1 MLLALDQGRPDRFDG
16 LQSSDYGFVVLYFI
30 VMLIAGYYFS
40 KKQKSTE
47 EYFMAG
53 RSMPW
58 FVVGLSMFAT
68 LLSTVSYLS
77 SPGEIIKNGLGIWGG
92 QMHIPFT
99 LALVTVVLIPFFMR
113 KRFTSAYEYLE
124 AEYGLGARLFA
135 SILFM
140 LNRLFWM
147 GMIVYTASF
156 AMTRMTGLPFVWV
169 VVGIGTIA
177 IIYTTMGGMRAVI
190 WTDVAQFAILFA
202 GLAFTVGFIF
212 FETGTGPATWY
223 HDVMQADREPQP
235 FFAFDPYVRV
245 SLLGMA
251 IYALFWWT
259 CTAGS
264 DQVAIQRYLTTGSV
278 RGARRSFISNLGAD
292 MTIALSLGLTGMAL
306 YSFYL
311 GQLPGTPDQAFPHF
325 IAHGLPRGLAGLV
338 VAALFSAAMS
348 SLDSGMHG
356 VATVLTVDFFRR
368 LRKKALDAAAE
379 LKLARV
385 ITILAGVFAIGFC
398 LYLNTIP
405 EETRGNLFDLTV
417 RVSSYITGALGGMF
431 FAAFLKFR
439 CSGRM
444 MIVSGFL
451 GMAVGFYLSLA
462 TWLQTHPDI
471 FLYVEAPGQSET
483 MRWEPS
489 RDGDNT
495 IGSDSGTNEFVL
507 AGEGVAERHAVV
519 RRTEDGWQLESLG
532 ETRINDE
539 PVTQTQIRPDDSIEI
554 AGNRLLVKV
563 KAVSW
568 MWVLPSS
575 CLVTLFS
582 AGLLGLFNRR
592 RTAGAAA

>member
-16 LQSSDYGFVVLYFI
+16 LQSIDFGAVVLYFI

-40 KKQKSTE
+40 KRQKSTE

-58 FVVGLSMFAT
+58 FVVGVSMFAT

-99 LALVTVVLIPFFMR
+99 LALVTLVLIPFFMR

-124 AEYGLGARLFA
+124 AQYGLGARLFA

-156 AMTRMTGLPFVWV
+156 AMVRMTGLPFIWV
-169 VVGIGTIA
+169 VVGIGSIA
-177 IIYTTMGGMRAVI
+177 IVYTTMGGMRAVI

-202 GLAFTVGFIF
+202 GLAFTVGFVF
-212 FETGTGPATWY
+212 FETGTGPATWFN
-223 HDVMQADREPQP
+223 DVMQAEREPQP

-251 IYALFWWT
+251 IYAMFWWT

-278 RGARRSFISNLGAD
+278 GGARRSFASNLGAD

-325 IAHGLPRGLAGLV
+325 HRPRHASGTGRPGGGGVVLGRHVEPGLGDARRGHGVDRRLLPPPSQEGPRRGGGVEAGSGDHDSGGPVRHLASASISIPFPKRPG
-338 VAALFSAAMS
+338 ATSSISPFGSAATS
-348 SLDSGMHG
+348 PEHWAGCSL
-356 VATVLTVDFFRR
+356 R
-368 LRKKALDAAAE
+368 
-379 LKLARV
+379 
-385 ITILAGVFAIGFC
+385 
-398 LYLNTIP
+398 
-405 EETRGNLFDLTV
+405 
-417 RVSSYITGALGGMF
+417 
-431 FAAFLKFR
+431 
-439 CSGRM
+439 
-444 MIVSGFL
+444 
-451 GMAVGFYLSLA
+451 
-462 TWLQTHPDI
+462 
-471 FLYVEAPGQSET
+471 
-483 MRWEPS
+483 PS
-489 RDGDNT
+489 
-495 IGSDSGTNEFVL
+495 
-507 AGEGVAERHAVV
+507 
-519 RRTEDGWQLESLG
+519 
-532 ETRINDE
+532 
-539 PVTQTQIRPDDSIEI
+539 
-554 AGNRLLVKV
+554 
-563 KAVSW
+563 
-568 MWVLPSS
+568 
-575 CLVTLFS
+575 
-582 AGLLGLFNRR
+582 
-592 RTAGAAA
+592 